1 MGRARRSTNH
11 RSALRRAVPVILLA
25 VVSSAC
31 GGGETSVP
39 PRIGG
44 VPETVALGRLPEPLS
59 DGSDI
64 PAPPTT
70 PPPAVP
76 DTTAPPSEAV
86 AGAIAD
92 SVVGYRVL
100 LIGDT
105 LLAST
110 APRNDGIMC
119 QVLNDFGWT
128 IEIAAEKG
136 RFIEF
141 GSTVLDQRLEPSDGE
156 PWDVA
161 AIMFGNHFDGD
172 LDAFSRRLD
181 TLLERLSPRPTIVYT
196 LSELDDESAAI
207 NQIIRQLP
215 RSAPNVVVVDW
226 AAATEADPDGTLDGA
241 GPQLTSDGSGLLVL
255 YTAAALGKTPGGE
268 RGESGECLPSVFV
281 DDSAIVL

>member
-1 MGRARRSTNH
+1 MIVLT
-11 RSALRRAVPVILLA
+11 AVGT
-25 VVSSAC
+25 AC
-31 GGGETSVP
+31 GGETSVP
-39 PRIGG
+39 PRVVG

-59 DGSDI
+59 DRSSI

-70 PPPAVP
+70 PPATVA
-76 DTTAPPSEAV
+76 DTTVPPSEPL

-92 SVVGYRVL
+92 SVVGYRML

-119 QVLNDFGWT
+119 KVLTDFGWT
-128 IEIAAEKG
+128 IEIDAEPG

-141 GSTVLDQRLEPSDGE
+141 GDDVLDERLEPSDGE

-172 LDAFSRRLD
+172 LDAFVRRLD

-196 LSELDDESAAI
+196 LSELDDDAVAI
-207 NQIIRQLP
+207 NEIIRQLP
-215 RSAPNVVVVDW
+215 RSSPNVVVVDW
-226 AAATEADPDGTLDGA
+226 AAATEADPDGLLAGD
-241 GPQLTSDGSGLLVL
+241 GPQLTEEGSGLLVL
-255 YTAAALGKTPGGE
+255 YTAAALGKTPNGE
-268 RGESGECLPSVFV
+268 RGEPGECLPSVFV